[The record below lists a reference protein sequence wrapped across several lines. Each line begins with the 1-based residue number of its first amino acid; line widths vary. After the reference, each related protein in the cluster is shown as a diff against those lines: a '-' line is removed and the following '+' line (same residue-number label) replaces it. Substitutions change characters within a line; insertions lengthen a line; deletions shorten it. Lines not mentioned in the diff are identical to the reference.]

1 MKRLDRDLEIAKL
14 RMKER
19 DLSLVIVKEGRVLLE
34 DRSQGLDGFLKAI
47 EKLGRSL
54 VASSVADKIVGA
66 AAAMLCVYS
75 EVVSVFAVMI
85 SGEGI
90 SVLENN
96 KIAYQF
102 EDQVESI
109 LNLDKT
115 DICLFEKLAIN
126 SKNPKEAY
134 EKLKSL
140 AESKNKKRGETSDF
154 Q

>member
-1 MKRLDRDLEIAKL
+1 MKKLDRDLEIAKL
-14 RMKER
+14 RLKER
-19 DLSLVIVKEGRVLLE
+19 DLALVIVKEGRVLRQ

-47 EKLGRSL
+47 EKLGKSL

-75 EVVSVFAVMI
+75 GVVSVFALMI

-102 EDQVESI
+102 EDRVQSI

-115 DICLFEKLAIN
+115 DICLFEKLALN

-140 AESKNKKRGETSDF
+140 AESNSRKRGETSDF

>member
-1 MKRLDRDLEIAKL
+1 M
-14 RMKER
+14 
-19 DLSLVIVKEGRVLLE
+19 
-34 DRSQGLDGFLKAI
+34 
-47 EKLGRSL
+47 
-54 VASSVADKIVGA
+54 GA

-75 EVVSVFAVMI
+75 GVVSVFAVMI

-96 KIAYQF
+96 KISYQF
-102 EDQVESI
+102 EDRVQSI

-126 SKNPKEAY
+126 CKNPKEAY

-140 AESKNKKRGETSDF
+140 AESDTKKLGET